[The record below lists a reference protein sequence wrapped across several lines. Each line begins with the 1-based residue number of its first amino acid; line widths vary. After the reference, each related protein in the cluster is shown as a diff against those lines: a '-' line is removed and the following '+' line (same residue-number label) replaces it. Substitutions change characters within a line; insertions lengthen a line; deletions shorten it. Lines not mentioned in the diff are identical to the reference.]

1 MRKHY
6 QKRRTWARRMTVLLL
21 LCGLLLSAVP
31 RTDAATVTYKYD
43 WINSEAGLPT
53 DGQWH
58 DYFIAWEDL
67 DDKNKVWF
75 ADYHWFTA
83 DGYNNYDAGG
93 SHWME
98 YKAASTLP
106 DHTSRSFTS
115 REGLGHMQIKYAGRD
130 EDNNS
135 PMYYIRVSKMHGGYV
150 YFTEYEPTSSEDSA
164 EAFTFQDKGD
174 VFHIFVNISGKADRY
189 LTRDGQ
195 NLETTES
202 SSYGGGEYYRP
213 LRVYQRTFTVNQ
225 NENDEVADVI
235 GKVTLYEYSWVN
247 TTDEMLALGNRD
259 GWSDVVLA
267 WEDADGGGTTN
278 PDKVW
283 YTKEVWYE
291 DEKPNYEN
299 GSFWEGTVNEYFY
312 WSNDYWGTDG
322 YSSPYA
328 DAFILP
334 NQVGHFQVKRVGW
347 DDDNPVSGYTD
358 PEGKTVKSP
367 VFHFRFDIGRGRYVY
382 IGNNYF
388 YDDADD
394 AEGYT
399 AQLRLG
405 RTGEEDLYGSVWLI
419 NNMTGEDEM
428 ITRKKN
434 RFDVSNWGS
443 SGYWEFPFRIYTYQA
458 VEYDA
463 IVKSFAIGKGAT
475 YSIDRRLILDE
486 GVTITVEDGGV
497 LMVDNQLLS
506 NGHIVVKNGGT
517 VIVNE
522 GGYIMAYNQK
532 AEGKITLDGGNLII
546 LDGAKVICDEGGGT
560 LQADNGSTI
569 LNRGLLMVGDAL
581 TLNGNSC
588 LKNEASAM
596 LVVGGDITRERGS
609 IDAFNFS
616 EITARVSNANFTY
629 ICAGDSRIVN
639 KGIISEP
646 GGKRIQVSTDVE
658 NSIRHIGDG
667 RVEKR

>member
-1 MRKHY
+1 MRKHN
-6 QKRRTWARRMTVLLL
+6 QKRNNWARRITVLLL
-21 LCGLLLSAVP
+21 LCGLLLSVMP

-43 WINSEAGLPT
+43 WIDNEAGLPT

-83 DGYNNYDAGG
+83 DGNNNYDAGG

-98 YKAASTLP
+98 YRAASTLP

-115 REGLGHMQIKYAGRD
+115 RDCLGHMQIKYAGRD

-150 YFTEYEPTSSEDSA
+150 YFTEYEPTSSENSA
-164 EAFTFQDKGD
+164 EAFTFQDQGD

-195 NLETTES
+195 DLETTES

-225 NENDEVADVI
+225 NENEEAADVI

-247 TTDEMLALGNRD
+247 TVDELMALAANKQ
-259 GWSDVVLA
+259 WTDVVLA
-267 WEDADGGGTTN
+267 WEDADGYGTSN

-291 DEKPNYEN
+291 ENRSNYEN
-299 GSFWEGTVNEYFY
+299 GLNSEFY
-312 WSNDYWGTDG
+312 YYSNDYWGSDG

-328 DAFILP
+328 DRFTMP
-334 NQVGHFQVKRVGW
+334 FQVGHFQMKWADW
-347 DDDNPVSGYTD
+347 DDDNPVHGYLNAQG
-358 PEGKTVKSP
+358 EEVASP
-367 VFHFRFDIGRGRYVY
+367 VFNFRFDIGRGKY
-382 IGNNYF
+382 IYMGNDEF
-388 YDDADD
+388 SEDSED
-394 AEGYT
+394 AEDYT
-399 AQLRLG
+399 VQLRLG
-405 RTGEEDLYGSVWLI
+405 RKDEEDLYGSVWII
-419 NNMTGEDEM
+419 NNIPLVQDE
-428 ITRKKN
+428 ILTRLHN
-434 RFDVSNWGS
+434 RFDISNWIPS
-443 SGYWEFPFRIYTYQA
+443 KYWEMPFRIYTYYPAQ
-458 VEYDA
+458 YDA

-475 YSIDRRLILDE
+475 YSIDRELILDE

-497 LMVDNQLLS
+497 LMVDNQLLN
-506 NGHIVVKNGGT
+506 NGHILVKNGGT

-522 GGYIMAYNQK
+522 GGYIMAYSQK
-532 AEGKITLDGGNLII
+532 AEGKITLDGGNLVIM
-546 LDGAKVICDEGGGT
+546 DGAKVICDKNGGT
-560 LQADNGSTI
+560 LQADNGAAI
-569 LNRGLLMVGDAL
+569 LNRGLLLVGDAL

-596 LVVGGDITRERGS
+596 LVVGGDIARERGS
-609 IDAFNFS
+609 VDAFSFS
-616 EITARVSNANFTY
+616 QITERVGAKNFTY
-629 ICAGDSRIVN
+629 ICAGGSRIVN

-646 GGKRIQVSTDVE
+646 GGKWIKVSTDVE

-667 RVEKR
+667 CVEKR

>member
-1 MRKHY
+1 MRKHN
-6 QKRRTWARRMTVLLL
+6 QKRNIWARRMTVLLL
-21 LCGLLLSAVP
+21 LCGLLLSVVP

-58 DYFIAWEDL
+58 DYFIAWEDT

-75 ADYHWFTA
+75 TDYHWFTA
-83 DGYNNYDAGG
+83 DGTNNYDAGG

-150 YFTEYEPTSSEDSA
+150 YFTEYEPTSSENSA
-164 EAFTFQDKGD
+164 EAFTFQDQGD

-195 NLETTES
+195 YLETTES
-202 SSYGGGEYYRP
+202 SSYGGGDYYRP
-213 LRVYQRTFTVNQ
+213 LRVYQRTFTVDQ
-225 NENDEVADVI
+225 NASDDTADVI

-247 TTDEMLALGNRD
+247 TVDELMALAANKQ
-259 GWSDVVLA
+259 WTDVVLA
-267 WEDADGGGTTN
+267 WEDADGYGTSN

-291 DEKPNYEN
+291 ENKSNYEN
-299 GSFWEGTVNEYFY
+299 GLNSEFY
-312 WSNDYWGTDG
+312 YYSNDYWGSDG

-328 DAFILP
+328 DRFTMP
-334 NQVGHFQVKRVGW
+334 FQVGHFQMKWADW
-347 DDDNPVSGYTD
+347 DDDNPVHGYLNAQG
-358 PEGKTVKSP
+358 EEVASP
-367 VFHFRFDIGRGRYVY
+367 VFNFRFDIGRGKY
-382 IGNNYF
+382 IYMGNDEF
-388 YDDADD
+388 SEDSED
-394 AEGYT
+394 AEDYT
-399 AQLRLG
+399 VQLRLG
-405 RTGEEDLYGSVWLI
+405 RKDEEDLYGSVWII
-419 NNMTGEDEM
+419 NNIPLVQDE
-428 ITRKKN
+428 ILTRLHN
-434 RFDVSNWGS
+434 RFDISNWIPS
-443 SGYWEFPFRIYTYQA
+443 KYWEMPFRIYTYYPAQ
-458 VEYDA
+458 YDA

-475 YSIDRRLILDE
+475 YSIDRELILDE

-506 NGHIVVKNGGT
+506 NGHIIVKNGGT

-522 GGYIMAYNQK
+522 GGYVMAYNQK

-560 LQADNGSTI
+560 LQADNGSAI

-646 GGKRIQVSTDVE
+646 GSKWIKVSTDVE
-658 NSIRHIGDG
+658 NSIRHVDG
-667 RVEKR
+667 GSVVKR